1 MSQLNLLSLICFLT
15 ITQSNAQFALNGSAI
30 ALNDTCYQLTPEE
43 DWQVGSIWNEEK
55 VNLNASFEVEVNL
68 LFGCKD
74 EDGADGIV
82 FGLQPISTSIGVAGG
97 DLGIGGIN
105 PSLVVE
111 FDVFENID
119 FGDPTFDHIAIF
131 QNGNVRHNQPRDVLA
146 APVQASLDQSNI
158 EDCEYHRA
166 RISWDVENQELS
178 VYFDCELRL
187 TYTGDIVNE
196 IFDGSPEV
204 FWGFTSAT
212 GGLNNIHEVCFSQIT
227 FLDGL
232 EDIAVCRGN
241 SVQLEAS
248 GGVAYRWTPAIGLS
262 DPNIAN
268 PIATPNITT
277 RYEVEITDDCG
288 ITFTDDLWVELKDE
302 QSGLFTIPN
311 VFSPNGDNLNDSFG
325 LIVEDDEAEIQ
336 NYNCKVLNRW
346 GQLIFETS
354 NPSVSWNGLY
364 NGKESMVDVYI
375 YIMQFELDNCSISET
390 GDVTLV
396 R

>member
-15 ITQSNAQFALNGSAI
+15 ITQSNAQFTLNGSAI

-146 APVQASLDQSNI
+146 APVQASLD
-158 EDCEYHRA
+158 
-166 RISWDVENQELS
+166 LS
-178 VYFDCELRL
+178 L
-187 TYTGDIVNE
+187 
-196 IFDGSPEV
+196 
-204 FWGFTSAT
+204 
-212 GGLNNIHEVCFSQIT
+212 IH
-227 FLDGL
+227 
-232 EDIAVCRGN
+232 
-241 SVQLEAS
+241 
-248 GGVAYRWTPAIGLS
+248 
-262 DPNIAN
+262 
-268 PIATPNITT
+268 
-277 RYEVEITDDCG
+277 
-288 ITFTDDLWVELKDE
+288 
-302 QSGLFTIPN
+302 
-311 VFSPNGDNLNDSFG
+311 
-325 LIVEDDEAEIQ
+325 
-336 NYNCKVLNRW
+336 
-346 GQLIFETS
+346 
-354 NPSVSWNGLY
+354 
-364 NGKESMVDVYI
+364 
-375 YIMQFELDNCSISET
+375 ISEPT
-390 GDVTLV
+390 
-396 R
+396 RPY